1 MLYFMKNELVVSGIV
16 GYVLLLLVVLV
27 LLMLR
32 VVGEFSEVWAT
43 MLL

>member
-16 GYVLLLLVVLV
+16 GYVLLLLVVL
-27 LLMLR
+27 LMLR

>member
-16 GYVLLLLVVLV
+16 VYVLLLLVVL
-27 LLMLR
+27 LMLI

>member
-1 MLYFMKNELVVSGIV
+1 MKNELVVSGIV

-27 LLMLR
+27 LLVVLLMLR